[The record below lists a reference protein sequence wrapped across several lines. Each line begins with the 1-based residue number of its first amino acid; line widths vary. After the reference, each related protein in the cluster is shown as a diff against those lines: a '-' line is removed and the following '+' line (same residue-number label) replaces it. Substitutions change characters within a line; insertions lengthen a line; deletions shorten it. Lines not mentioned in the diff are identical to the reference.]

1 MLGSLLN
8 TLFGC
13 SHERT
18 TFPITPAR
26 KQAGIV
32 PHRHGTYVACL
43 DCGQEF
49 RYNWEEMRVGEPV
62 SRRKYATATAE
73 SFSTANQ

>member
-13 SHERT
+13 SHAHT
-18 TFPITPAR
+18 TFPITPGR
-26 KQAGIV
+26 KPATPGS
-32 PHRHGTYVACL
+32 HRHGTYVVCL

-49 RYNWEEMRVGEPV
+49 RYDWNEMRVGEPV
-62 SRRKYATATAE
+62 SRRSYAAAAE
-73 SFSTANQ
+73 SFSPVNQ

>member
-18 TFPITPAR
+18 TFPMTPAR
-26 KQAGIV
+26 KPAAAISQ
-32 PHRHGTYVACL
+32 RHGTYVVCL
-43 DCGQEF
+43 NCGQEF
-49 RYNWEEMRVGEPV
+49 RYNWDEMRVGEPV
-62 SRRKYATATAE
+62 SRRTYAATAE